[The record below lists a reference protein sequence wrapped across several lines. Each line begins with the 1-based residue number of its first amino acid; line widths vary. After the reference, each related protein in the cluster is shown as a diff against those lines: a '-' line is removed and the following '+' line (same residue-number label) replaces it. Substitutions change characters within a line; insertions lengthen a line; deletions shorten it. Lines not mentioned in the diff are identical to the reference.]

1 MQQGDGEMSD
11 KNGGRKR
18 NHLSQTFIIT
28 REMPNQQSKY
38 RLAYNYRTLT
48 GGSFWGWQLLSGG
61 VKNHRLLNM
70 QTRALSIGLIP
81 KLILQPVP
89 VLILATE
96 MKSNEHC

>member
-81 KLILQPVP
+81 KPYSATCTCFD
-89 VLILATE
+89 LATE
-96 MKSNEHC
+96 MKSNERC

>member
-1 MQQGDGEMSD
+1 MSD

-48 GGSFWGWQLLSGG
+48 GGSIWGWQLLSGG

-81 KLILQPVP
+81 KLILQPVA
-89 VLILATE
+89 VLIFATE
-96 MKSNEHC
+96 MKSNERC